1 MSRNINKSWIIIL
14 LLVGF
19 STTTFAAV
27 PPNVLDGIVNM
38 YRDATEGW
46 RTVLTDAAIH
56 LFWLLAA
63 IDFSWMAISL
73 ALRRADLSEI
83 VAELIRRVMIV
94 GFFVAL
100 IQNSGSWPH
109 AIVESFRQA
118 AGTANS
124 AIAGGDGISPS
135 NIFNMGLKMA
145 ITLADQVTFS
155 NPAES
160 LARVITGL
168 VIIISFALVAGFL
181 LVALIEM
188 YVALSAGT
196 ILLGFGGSRWTSEYA
211 SKYMSYV
218 VSVGVKLFAMQ
229 LLVGIGENFVIQAYS
244 AYQATHA
251 QNLVFVGVAM
261 VLLILV
267 KTIPDTLQGLIT
279 GAAVSTGAGQLLT
292 TATAAATGKF
302 VDSIAGSAGGAMAV
316 SEAAMLA
323 RSDGS
328 SFAMTP
334 VSAIKNLAGAALGEV
349 GAKLA
354 GNPNTLSGT
363 VGGRMAARMREE
375 RLSKAPEQN
384 TDKSQTKGAL

>member
-1 MSRNINKSWIIIL
+1 MARNINRSWLIVL

-19 STTTFAAV
+19 STTTFADV
-27 PPNVLDGIVNM
+27 PQNVLDGIVIM

-46 RTVLTDAAIH
+46 RTVLTDAATH

-73 ALRRADLSEI
+73 ALRKADLSEI

-94 GFFVAL
+94 GFFIAL

-145 ITLADQVTFS
+145 VSLADQVTFS

-160 LARVITGL
+160 LARIITGL
-168 VIIISFALVAGFL
+168 VIIISFALVAAFL

-188 YVALSAGT
+188 YVALSAST
-196 ILLGFGGSRWTSEYA
+196 IILGFGGSRWTSEYA

-229 LLVGIGENFVIQAYS
+229 LLVGIGENFVVQAYS

-279 GAAVSTGAGQLLT
+279 GSAINTGAGQLLT
-292 TATAAATGKF
+292 AATAAATGKF
-302 VDSIAGSAGGAMAV
+302 VDSVAGSAGGAMAV

-323 RSDGS
+323 RSEGS

-354 GNPNTLSGT
+354 GNPNTLAGT
-363 VGGRMAARMREE
+363 VGGRMAARMRED
-375 RLSKAPEQN
+375 RLSKMTDQSADKPQN
-384 TDKSQTKGAL
+384 KE